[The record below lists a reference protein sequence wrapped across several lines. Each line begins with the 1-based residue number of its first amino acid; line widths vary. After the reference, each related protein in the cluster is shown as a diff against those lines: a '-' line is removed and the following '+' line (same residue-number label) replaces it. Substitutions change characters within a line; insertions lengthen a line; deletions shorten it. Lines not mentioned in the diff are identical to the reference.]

1 MIAGIFTSFPPI
13 LICFVVFGGMI
24 LFSFLGFTIGRWYYG
39 NKEHD
44 DNSGPAEGSIY
55 AILGLLLAFTF
66 SMAGNH
72 YDQRKYLI
80 LEEANC
86 ISTVIL
92 RCDLYPDS
100 IAKPIKSHLKNY
112 LDSRINYY
120 QSEGE
125 DRIQELKNANEVFEN
140 IWTICAT
147 SSKKPELLIAS
158 GQMIPA
164 LNAMNDIVTS
174 RDAAR
179 TTHVPGIINWM
190 LIALAY
196 LASFYSGFQRSS
208 KLNMNRISIVLFA
221 LLTSMVFYLILDLDR
236 SKSGFVRNDHE
247 AKYIEELHE
256 LLK

>member
-1 MIAGIFTSFPPI
+1 MIGGIFTSFPPI
-13 LICFVVFGGMI
+13 LICLVVFGGMI
-24 LFSFLGFTIGRWYYG
+24 LFSFLGFKIGRWYYG
-39 NKEHD
+39 NAAHD
-44 DNSGPAEGSIY
+44 DNSGPAEGPIY

-72 YDQRKYLI
+72 YDQRKGLI

-100 IAKPIKSHLKNY
+100 ISTQVKEHLKNY

-120 QSEGE
+120 KSEGE
-125 DRIQELKNANEVFEN
+125 GRIKELKNASDIFQK
-140 IWTICAT
+140 IWTICANA
-147 SSKKPELLIAS
+147 SKKPELLIAS

-164 LNAMNDIVTS
+164 LNAMTDITTS

-179 TTHVPGIINWM
+179 TSHVPGIINWM

-208 KLNMNRISIVLFA
+208 KLTMNRISIFLFA
-221 LLTSMVFYLILDLDR
+221 LLTAMVFYLILDLDR

-256 LLK
+256 MLK